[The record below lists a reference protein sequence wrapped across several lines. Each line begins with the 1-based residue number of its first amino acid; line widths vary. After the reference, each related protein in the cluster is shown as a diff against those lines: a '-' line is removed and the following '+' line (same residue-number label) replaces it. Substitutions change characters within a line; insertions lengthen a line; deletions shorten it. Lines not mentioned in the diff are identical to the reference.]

1 MNRNELI
8 EAIQQTIVPNGKK
21 GITAESLANLLMEM
35 VNATPEGGSGGS
47 GQIVFYA
54 GTPNEDVTEFVLT
67 PEQKA
72 HNAEMVQVIKDSPI
86 ALCASLDLT
95 DMMLAD
101 MGEEYADV
109 DFTGVKYNFYCAN
122 TMYFPAHLAGLEGI
136 SGAGV
141 IAISEFPAF
150 IAEDGSVTIAF

>member
-1 MNRNELI
+1 MNKTELI
-8 EAIQQTIVPNGKK
+8 EAIQQVIAPNNQKA
-21 GITAESLANLLMEM
+21 ITAESLANLLIEM

-47 GQIVFYA
+47 GVVFYA
-54 GTPNEDVTEFVLT
+54 GTPNEDMTEFMLT

-72 HNAEMVQVIKDSPI
+72 HNAEMVQVVKNSPI

-95 DMMLAD
+95 EAMLAQ

-122 TMYFPAHLAGLEGI
+122 TMYLPASVAGLEGI

-141 IAISEFPAF
+141 MAISEFPAF

>member
-1 MNRNELI
+1 MNKTELI
-8 EAIQQTIVPNGKK
+8 EAIQQVIVPNNQKAV
-21 GITAESLANLLMEM
+21 TAESLANLLIEM
-35 VNATPEGGSGGS
+35 VEAMGTGSGGS
-47 GQIVFYA
+47 GQVVFYV
-54 GTPNEDVTEFVLT
+54 GMPNEDMTEFTLT

-86 ALCASLDLT
+86 SLCASLDTT
-95 DMMLAD
+95 DFMIAE

-109 DFTGVKYNFYCAN
+109 DFTGVKYNFCCAN
-122 TMYFPAHLAGLEGI
+122 TMYFTAHLTGLEGI

-141 IAISEFPAF
+141 MAISDFPAF